1 MSKKFAQMSA
11 LAFVL
16 AAAMALPASAV
27 TEDDAAAPQGAFTSS
42 MTAPMPAGLSSLS
55 PSERRERF
63 AKFRQERIAYYR
75 AQMREKSDS
84 AGTAE

>member
-1 MSKKFAQMSA
+1 MSKRFAQMSA

-27 TEDDAAAPQGAFTSS
+27 TEEDAAAPQGAFTST
-42 MTAPMPAGLSSLS
+42 MTAPMHARFSSLS

-75 AQMREKSDS
+75 AQMREKT
-84 AGTAE
+84 GNVE